1 MPIACFCIVDPKDE
15 LSFID
20 YYIKSSDQY
29 LLKFQAFASL

>member
-15 LSFID
+15 IRFID
-20 YYIKSSDQY
+20 YYIKSSDYY